1 MANRVTYTPPQRR
14 FADAANGR
22 EIRASLRVVGT
33 KAARWMQSVA
43 PVDTG
48 QYKTGTPAPGGF
60 HVIQTTSAQIVGDG
74 PTGAIETA
82 AVEVVNA
89 APHAVFVERG
99 NGTAKF
105 RGYHIF
111 RRCLERLARL

>member
-1 MANRVTYTPPQRR
+1 MAKGVKYTPPKRR

-22 EIRASLRVVGT
+22 EIKDSLRQVGQ
-33 KAARWMQSVA
+33 KGARWMESVA

-48 QYKTGTPAPGGF
+48 LYKKSF
-60 HVIQTTSAQIVGDG
+60 KVVDTTSAQIAG
-74 PTGAIETA
+74 PGPAGAIETA
-82 AVEVVNA
+82 AVDVVNTTDY
-89 APHAVFVERG
+89 AVYVERG

-111 RRCLERLARL
+111 RRCLERLSAL